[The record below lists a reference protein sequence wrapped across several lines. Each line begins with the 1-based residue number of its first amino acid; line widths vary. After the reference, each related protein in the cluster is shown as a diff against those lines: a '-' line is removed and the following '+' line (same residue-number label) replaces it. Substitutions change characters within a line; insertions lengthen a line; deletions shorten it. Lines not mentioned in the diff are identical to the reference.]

1 MAPKTARLVRAALW
15 SVGLLKLQVATMKS
29 LYFASILSS
38 LALVPQTNAQLFSDA
53 FSYTDGALH
62 TVSSGGW
69 AVHSPATPANNL
81 LVSGGEVLIAQ
92 AGTAGTRDDANH
104 AFDGAVTFDPAT
116 DNTSSIYYALNV
128 NFSALPTAGT
138 AGSYFAHLKS
148 TTANEFYARL
158 GANVEGAG
166 AGQFRVS
173 VVNETWNSANSVEFP
188 QDLDLDVT
196 YRLVVRL
203 NLATDQTTLWINP
216 TSETSTS
223 ITATD
228 ALSYS
233 GVIAQIALRQ
243 GTSGTS
249 PSVGGPGDLAVDNL
263 IVGTSFNQ
271 VSPVPEPEE
280 YAAMFGAVLIG
291 FGVWRRIRK

>member
-1 MAPKTARLVRAALW
+1 MNK
-15 SVGLLKLQVATMKS
+15 

-38 LALVPQTNAQLFSDA
+38 LAFLPQSNAQLFSDG
-53 FSYTDGALH
+53 FSYSDGALQ
-62 TVSSGGW
+62 TVSGGGW
-69 AVHSPATPANNL
+69 TVHSPVPAVGNL
-81 LVSGGEVLIAQ
+81 LVSGGQVLIAQ
-92 AGTAGTRDDANH
+92 AGTAGSRDDANH
-104 AFDGAVTFDPAT
+104 AFNGAVTFDPAT
-116 DNTSSIYYALNV
+116 DNTSSIYYAVDV
-128 NFSALPTAGT
+128 NFSALPTVAT

-166 AGQFRVS
+166 AGQFRVAI
-173 VVNETWNSANSVEFP
+173 VNETWNSVNSVEFP

-203 NLATDQTTLWINP
+203 NLATDQTTLWVNP
-216 TSETSTS
+216 ASESSTS
-223 ITATD
+223 VTATD
-228 ALSYS
+228 VISYA
-233 GVIAQIALRQ
+233 GTIAQVALRQ
-243 GTSGTS
+243 GTSNTSGTGTAS
-249 PSVGGPGDLAVDNL
+249 GGPGDLAVDNL

-291 FGVWRRIRK
+291 FGIWRRVRK